1 MTSSNPRKIRL
12 AIFGSGGG
20 SNAEAIIQHFK
31 GHSDIEVALIV
42 SNRKNAFILER
53 AKNHNIPRLKI
64 NRTAFYEEEEVILQL
79 QSLRIDWIILAGFLW
94 LIPKKLIDYF
104 PSKIINI
111 HPALLPKYGGP
122 GMYGKHVHA
131 AVHAAGEK
139 ESGMT
144 VHYVNENYDE
154 GAIIDQYTTD
164 LEPTDSPEDIAAKVL
179 KLEHAH
185 YPEVI
190 EQTIMNAQG
199 K

>member
-94 LIPKKLIDYF
+94 LIPKNLIDYF

-154 GAIIDQYTTD
+154 GAIINQFKTD
-164 LEPTDSPEDIAAKVL
+164 LNPSDSPEDIATKVL